1 MEKIS
6 EALQAKKIKKSE
18 LPEYLKNKVF
28 DLQELIT
35 VYNRACDEYEEEDGT
50 DLAVERKLD
59 EQEDYIARTENEI
72 ANEIKN
78 IPEHKKED
86 KSNVSFTGSTDE
98 PKKDSSIGWLIFGG
112 AALILTF
119 GMVNVLKKK

>member
-18 LPEYLKNKVF
+18 LPEHLKNKVL

-35 VYNRACDEYEEEDGT
+35 VYNEACDEYEAEEGT
-50 DLAVERKLD
+50 DLAVEKKLD
-59 EQEDYIARTENEI
+59 EQEDYIARTETEI
-72 ANEIKN
+72 ANEIKST
-78 IPEHKKED
+78 IPD
-86 KSNVSFTGSTDE
+86 PKSEEKPAAASGGGEE